1 MKRLAPVPRAF
12 TLHTSNF
19 KLQRSASHAG
29 EMNWT
34 RRRELA
40 HRAEFGSRSSRARAQ
55 ANAFLAGAR
64 NRARPKRQERIKHAF
79 ELPGT
84 WLSAIRPAPGIFLK
98 DDYEHEGESR
108 AKSPDIRI
116 QPKSH
121 VGGQAGLNEEVYFVS
136 SGGKRCPVHF
146 SYIAMKGE
154 KQIVLVLRPVLFLA
168 GARNRARQKRQE
180 HIHKVIELPGTW
192 FSVIRPALPSF

>member
-1 MKRLAPVPRAF
+1 MNYFSSISGRGSTDSAF
-12 TLHTSNF
+12 
-19 KLQRSASHAG
+19 
-29 EMNWT
+29 
-34 RRRELA
+34 
-40 HRAEFGSRSSRARAQ
+40 
-55 ANAFLAGAR
+55 FLAGS
-64 NRARPKRQERIKHAF
+64 QTTTLIGS
-79 ELPGT
+79 PGVT
-84 WLSAIRPAPGIFLK
+84 HIGSCP
-98 DDYEHEGESR
+98 
-108 AKSPDIRI
+108 PDIRI